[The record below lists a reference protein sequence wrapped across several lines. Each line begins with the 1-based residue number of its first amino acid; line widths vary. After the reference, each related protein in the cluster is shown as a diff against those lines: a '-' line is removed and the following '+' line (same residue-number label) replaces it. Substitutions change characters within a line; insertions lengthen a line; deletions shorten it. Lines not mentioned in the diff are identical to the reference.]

1 MSGQNAPFGLIQ
13 PSAGGTLHWRFVAAP
28 ALDVAAL
35 GGPIVPKDDGAV
47 EVTVLLPCLNEAET
61 LGVCV
66 EKAVKCLAE
75 LGVNGE
81 VLVSDNGSTDGSQ
94 QIAVDS
100 GARVIHAPI
109 RGYGGA
115 LMAGIDGARGRY
127 VIMADSDDSYDLSNL
142 GPFIEKLR
150 AGKDVVMG
158 NRFKGGIAP
167 GAMPALHRY
176 LGNPVL
182 SALGRM
188 LFKLRGVGDFY
199 CGIRGFNRDRIQAL
213 GLCMPGMEF
222 ASELVVRASLA
233 GYSIV
238 EVPTTL
244 NKDGR
249 SRPPHLRTW
258 RDGWRHLRFL
268 LVLSPERT
276 LVQPGFVLAGL
287 GAILALL
294 LTLGPIRIGA
304 VAFDVNALAYAC
316 LAVLVGIQ
324 LVLFGGFAE
333 IYGRYE
339 GIVRE
344 RRLARWTRVL
354 RLETCSAVGLA
365 FIGLGVIGTVLAL
378 NAWGHA
384 GFGSQ
389 DARAALRVVIP
400 SATAIAS
407 GILVIFSGL
416 FGSLLTLRIANPQ
429 VASAGTDPDQDSPT
443 SPAWQSPLP
452 RA

>member
-1 MSGQNAPFGLIQ
+1 MQ
-13 PSAGGTLHWRFVAAP
+13 
-28 ALDVAAL
+28 
-35 GGPIVPKDDGAV
+35 KDDAAV

-94 QIAVDS
+94 QIATAN
-100 GARVIHAPI
+100 GARVIDAPV

-115 LMAGIDGARGRY
+115 LMAGINGARGRY

-150 AGKDVVMG
+150 DGNDVVMG
-158 NRFKGGIAP
+158 NRFKGGIER
-167 GAMPALHRY
+167 GAMPALHKY

-182 SALGRM
+182 SALGRG
-188 LFKLRGVGDFY
+188 LFKLRGVGDFH
-199 CGIRGFNRDRIQAL
+199 CGIRGFNRERIQAL

-222 ASELVVRASLA
+222 ASELVVRSSLA

-244 NKDGR
+244 RKDGR

-276 LVQPGFVLAGL
+276 LIQPGFVLAGL
-287 GAILALL
+287 GAIFALA
-294 LTLGPIRIGA
+294 LTLGPIRIGP

-316 LAVLVGIQ
+316 LAVLVGTQ

-333 IYGRYE
+333 IYGRFE

-344 RRLARWTRVL
+344 RRLARWTRLL
-354 RLETCSAVGLA
+354 RLETCAAVGLVMIA
-365 FIGLGVIGTVLAL
+365 IGLVGSILAL

-389 DARAALRVVIP
+389 DARAAIRVVLP
-400 SATAIAS
+400 SATAIAT

-416 FGSLLTLRIANPQ
+416 FGSLMTLRIVNPH
-429 VASAGTDPDQDSPT
+429 VPADPAQPVPPT
-443 SPAWQSPLP
+443 GEAAP
-452 RA
+452 RAASVAAPMRRIPRP